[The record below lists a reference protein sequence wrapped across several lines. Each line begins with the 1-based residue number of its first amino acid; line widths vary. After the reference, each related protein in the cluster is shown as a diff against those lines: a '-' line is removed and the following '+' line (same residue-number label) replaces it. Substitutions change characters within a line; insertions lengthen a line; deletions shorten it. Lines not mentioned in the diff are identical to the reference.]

1 MWVMKQ
7 TDSLA
12 APPRLRAEFVLF
24 HANPMKGMELE
35 ELASFGKVISAAYD
49 LYIDLRRDDLAVS
62 LSL

>member
-35 ELASFGKVISAAYD
+35 ELASFGKVISAHD